1 MINKKN
7 IWIGA
12 LIILT
17 SLALPIIQ
25 SCKKEKLKSPWSLP
39 TVTTEVIEVTE
50 TSVLVSGNITSNGGI
65 AVNVSG
71 ICWGTSEN
79 PTIEDNKTINGPDS
93 GLFVSEIKG
102 LTSNTTYYV
111 RAYATNIEGTGYG
124 SSVSF
129 TTKGLAKVTTADIT
143 NVTLISAVGG
153 GSVTNAG
160 GSAITAR
167 GVCWSTQNNPTL
179 NDAKTIDSSGL
190 GVFISN
196 LTNLTDGST
205 YYVRAYATNAT
216 GTSYG
221 NEVQFTTTSAAEPI
235 VNTTTV
241 TNVTQISANCGGTIT
256 SDGGASITAKGVCW
270 STSPNPTTSN
280 SKLNFGSGTGSFT
293 GNLTGLT
300 AATTYY
306 VRAYATNKVGTSYGI
321 EQQFTTL
328 SPTLPVLTTTAAS
341 SITQIKANSGGTI
354 ISDGASAITEKGVCW
369 STNPG
374 PTTANKKTIDGN
386 GTGAFTSNLTGLLAG
401 VTYYVRAYAKNALGT
416 AYGNEIQFRTLSP
429 ILPTCSTAA
438 VTNILTTTATG
449 GGVITDTGFARIT
462 DKGICWSTSSGPTTA
477 NSKVSNGSGPATF
490 ISNIT
495 GLSGGAVR
503 YYVRAYAVNSAGTA
517 YGNEVTFTTPPTTP
531 TLTTTAISNITN
543 TTASSGGNISSD
555 GGSAITARG
564 ICWSTS
570 SGPTTSNS
578 RTVNGTGL
586 GAFSSNLNF
595 LASGVTYYVR
605 AYATNA
611 IGTSYGNEISFTT
624 SVNIGQSY
632 NGGKVAYIL
641 QSGDAG
647 YDPNV
652 QHGLIVTNSDLS
664 GGIIWNNG
672 SSTTGA
678 TGSKIG
684 DGSSNTTKIVT
695 VQGNPKSSYAAGLAD
710 NHIDGIYFDWY
721 LPSSDELQKI
731 YTNRVS
737 IGMGSTGFYWS
748 STETSSS
755 DARYINFTNG
765 NNTSGTKTSS
775 MRVRAI
781 RKF

>member
-1 MINKKN
+1 
-7 IWIGA
+7 
-12 LIILT
+12 
-17 SLALPIIQ
+17 
-25 SCKKEKLKSPWSLP
+25 
-39 TVTTEVIEVTE
+39 
-50 TSVLVSGNITSNGGI
+50 
-65 AVNVSG
+65 
-71 ICWGTSEN
+71 
-79 PTIEDNKTINGPDS
+79 
-93 GLFVSEIKG
+93 
-102 LTSNTTYYV
+102 
-111 RAYATNIEGTGYG
+111 
-124 SSVSF
+124 
-129 TTKGLAKVTTADIT
+129 
-143 NVTLISAVGG
+143 
-153 GSVTNAG
+153 
-160 GSAITAR
+160 
-167 GVCWSTQNNPTL
+167 
-179 NDAKTIDSSGL
+179 
-190 GVFISN
+190 
-196 LTNLTDGST
+196 
-205 YYVRAYATNAT
+205 
-216 GTSYG
+216 
-221 NEVQFTTTSAAEPI
+221 
-235 VNTTTV
+235 
-241 TNVTQISANCGGTIT
+241 
-256 SDGGASITAKGVCW
+256 
-270 STSPNPTTSN
+270 
-280 SKLNFGSGTGSFT
+280 
-293 GNLTGLT
+293 
-300 AATTYY
+300 
-306 VRAYATNKVGTSYGI
+306 
-321 EQQFTTL
+321 
-328 SPTLPVLTTTAAS
+328 
-341 SITQIKANSGGTI
+341 
-354 ISDGASAITEKGVCW
+354 
-369 STNPG
+369 
-374 PTTANKKTIDGN
+374 
-386 GTGAFTSNLTGLLAG
+386 
-401 VTYYVRAYAKNALGT
+401 
-416 AYGNEIQFRTLSP
+416 
-429 ILPTCSTAA
+429 
-438 VTNILTTTATG
+438 
-449 GGVITDTGFARIT
+449 
-462 DKGICWSTSSGPTTA
+462 
-477 NSKVSNGSGPATF
+477 
-490 ISNIT
+490 
-495 GLSGGAVR
+495 
-503 YYVRAYAVNSAGTA
+503 VRAYAVNSAGTA